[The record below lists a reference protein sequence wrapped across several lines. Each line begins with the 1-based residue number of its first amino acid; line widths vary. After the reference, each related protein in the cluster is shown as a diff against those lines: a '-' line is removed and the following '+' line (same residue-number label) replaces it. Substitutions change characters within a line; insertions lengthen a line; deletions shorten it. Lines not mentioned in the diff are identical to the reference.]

1 MFEFI
6 GWRFQPY
13 IYILTEI
20 LFFCCVI
27 LPNASDNI
35 FRHDANE
42 SLFFRIFAKKSKV
55 IHPYILLYKTLLP
68 KKYRYYMQRA
78 GGDRDMCHETLLHG
92 TFYEEYTVYDF
103 AHKTDEQRRLYLTD
117 ALRDKLCR
125 RINSRK
131 GERIIADKYLTYKH
145 FHQYYHRHVWFIDN
159 NADYEQIAEAGM
171 CNGRLVAKPPR
182 SCGGN
187 GVHLIT
193 ASSIDEWKETIK
205 KLKGFVVEEPI
216 VQDDFMSQWNSS
228 SVNTV
233 RMNTILRN
241 GEVKQFAPF
250 LRTGRIGSFV
260 DNGAKGGLFASIDAK
275 IGIICT
281 CGYDENGD
289 THESHPDSGT
299 PYLGIAI
306 PQWQALLDLTSTM
319 ALSMPDMVY
328 IGWDMALTPNG
339 WEPVEANR
347 GEFIAQQIT
356 LNRGLRREFEEIC
369 GIKH

>member
-1 MFEFI
+1 M
-6 GWRFQPY
+6 
-13 IYILTEI
+13 
-20 LFFCCVI
+20 
-27 LPNASDNI
+27 
-35 FRHDANE
+35 
-42 SLFFRIFAKKSKV
+42 
-55 IHPYILLYKTLLP
+55 HPYILLYKTLLP
-68 KKYRYYMQRA
+68 KKYRHYMQRA

-131 GERIIADKYLTYKH
+131 GERIIADKFLTYKY
-145 FHQYYHRHVWFIDN
+145 FQQYYHRHIWLIDDN
-159 NADYEQIAEAGM
+159 TDHEQIAEAGM

-187 GVHLIT
+187 GVHLVT

-205 KLKGFVVEEPI
+205 SLKGFVVEEPI
-216 VQDDFMSQWNSS
+216 EQDAFMARWNSS

-260 DNGAKGGLFASIDAK
+260 DNGAKGGLFASIDAAT
-275 IGIICT
+275 GVICT
-281 CGYDENGD
+281 DGYDETG
-289 THESHPDSGT
+289 TAHTSHPDSGT
-299 PYLGIAI
+299 PYLGTAI
-306 PQWQALLDLTSTM
+306 PQWQELLDLTAAM
-319 ALSMPDMVY
+319 AQSMPDMVY
-328 IGWDMALTPNG
+328 IGWDMALTPDG

-369 GIKH
+369 GI